1 MPTGTVPLPSTLV
14 FPGQGSQRRG
24 MGQDFHDRFEASR
37 RVYDEAS
44 DALDLDLR
52 KLCFASDDRLVL
64 TEYGQPAILATE
76 IAMLRGLA
84 EGFGI
89 RGERFGGHSLG
100 EYTALVAAGV
110 IPLADAIRIVR
121 QRGRLMQAA
130 VPIGQGRMVAVVGRG
145 LDRTVVARALAGLA
159 VVVANDNSPDQVVL
173 SGRAEDVTV
182 AGRRLDGAGLR
193 LVELEVSAPF
203 HSPLMA
209 PVEPAF
215 AAVLA
220 ETSAGWEVANAPSVT
235 CNLTGGFHDADL
247 ATLQSRL
254 VRQISGTVLWRQ
266 NMEALSALP
275 SEVIEIGPGRPLR
288 GFFRA
293 IGVPV
298 LSITDLRS
306 AERLAVRRAAA

>member
-1 MPTGTVPLPSTLV
+1 
-14 FPGQGSQRRG
+14 

-44 DALDLDLR
+44 EALGLDVR
-52 KLCFASDDRLVL
+52 RLCFASDDRLVL
-64 TEYGQPAILATE
+64 TEFSQPAILATE

-110 IPLADAIRIVR
+110 IPLAAAIRIVR

-130 VPIGQGRMVAVVGRG
+130 VPIGQGRMVAVMGRG
-145 LDRTVVARALAGLA
+145 LDRTVVACALAGLA

-173 SGRAEDVTV
+173 SGRTEDITTAVH
-182 AGRRLDGAGLR
+182 RLDGAGMR

-209 PVEPAF
+209 QVEPAF
-215 AAVLA
+215 ATVLEKA
-220 ETSAGWEVANAPSVT
+220 SAGWEVANAPSVT

-247 ATLQSRL
+247 VMLQSRL

-266 NMEALSALP
+266 NMSALAALP
-275 SEVIEIGPGRPLR
+275 NAVIEIGPGRPLR
-288 GFFRA
+288 GFFQA

-306 AERLAVRRAAA
+306 AERLALRRAAA